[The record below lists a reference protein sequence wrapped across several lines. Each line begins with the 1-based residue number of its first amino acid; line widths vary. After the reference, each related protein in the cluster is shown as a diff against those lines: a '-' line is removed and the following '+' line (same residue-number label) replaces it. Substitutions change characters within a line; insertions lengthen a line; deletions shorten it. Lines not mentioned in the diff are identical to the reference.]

1 MSDSAL
7 PSYMERIEML
17 RGPFVCLAVVA
28 LSMFLSATT
37 ATAQGRANP
46 AQDRAAVDNGW
57 QFDYQA
63 AKSLARRTNKPLMV
77 VFRCVP

>member
-1 MSDSAL
+1 
-7 PSYMERIEML
+7 MERIEML
-17 RGPFVCLAVVA
+17 RGPFVSLAVVA
-28 LSMFLSATT
+28 LSVLLSATH
-37 ATAQGRANP
+37 ATAQGRTNP

-63 AKSLARRTNKPLMV
+63 AQSLARRTNKPLMV

>member
-1 MSDSAL
+1 
-7 PSYMERIEML
+7 ML
-17 RGPFVCLAVVA
+17 RGPIFCLAVVA
-28 LSMFLSATT
+28 LSVLMSATT
-37 ATAQGRANP
+37 ATAQGRADL

-57 QFDYQA
+57 QFDYQE

>member
-1 MSDSAL
+1 
-7 PSYMERIEML
+7 ML
-17 RGPFVCLAVVA
+17 REPIVCLAVVA
-28 LSMFLSATT
+28 LSVLSSSTT
-37 ATAQGRANP
+37 AKAQGRANP

-57 QFDYQA
+57 QFDYQS

>member
-7 PSYMERIEML
+7 PSYMERTEMF
-17 RGPFVCLAVVA
+17 RGPFVCLATIA
-28 LSMFLSATT
+28 LLVLLAAPT
-37 ATAQGRANP
+37 AKAQVRANP

-63 AKSLARRTNKPLMV
+63 AKSLAQRTNKPMMV

>member
-1 MSDSAL
+1 M
-7 PSYMERIEML
+7 I
-17 RGPFVCLAVVA
+17 RGSIVCSTVVL
-28 LSMFLSATT
+28 LSLLFSVTT
-37 ATAQGRANP
+37 ANAQGRANP